1 MLNLTYVQTL
11 LHALSL
17 VLLLLDDKLALHA
30 STLVLASVLLHVVN
44 TAREPVAQPSPVIAQ
59 PSPVIARPRLPAQT
73 LFARPRLPAQ
83 TLFARPRP
91 SLLSTTTSQV
101 YTERDCYFLNVTGD
115 GNCGVYALLVQLH
128 LMGLLPARWDLSWS
142 AREQAQQLRE
152 HVVDWSRDVQNL
164 DVDHWRTTT
173 SRAYTDVG
181 NEFFEVAA
189 ELFDVNVVIFTAET
203 SHFYFLS
210 PSGGSRRAARQTV
223 YLGHL
228 GRHWMAGVPP
238 GAWGELT
245 RALGTNRF
253 IREVAQRPPE
263 GRAPSWRFVM

>member
-1 MLNLTYVQTL
+1 MLLLTYVQTL

-30 STLVLASVLLHVVN
+30 STLVLASVLLHIVN

-59 PSPVIARPRLPAQT
+59 PSPVIARPRLPA
-73 LFARPRLPAQ
+73 P

-142 AREQAQQLRE
+142 AREQAQRLRD
-152 HVVDWSRDVQNL
+152 HVVDWSRDVRNL

-173 SRAYTDVG
+173 SRAFTDVG

-228 GRHWMAGVPP
+228 GRHWVAGVPP

-253 IREVAQRPPE
+253 VREVAQRPPE
-263 GRAPSWRFVM
+263 GRAPSWRFM

>member
-59 PSPVIARPRLPAQT
+59 PRLPAPT
-73 LFARPRLPAQ
+73 PFARPSP
-83 TLFARPRP
+83 FARPRP

-152 HVVDWSRDVQNL
+152 QLVDWSRDVQNL
-164 DVDHWRTTT
+164 DVDHWRTTA
-173 SRAYTDVG
+173 SRAYTVVG

-228 GRHWMAGVPP
+228 GRHWVAGVPP

-253 IREVAQRPPE
+253 IKEVAQRQPE
-263 GRAPSWRFVM
+263 GRAPSWRFCM

>member
-1 MLNLTYVQTL
+1 MLLLTYVQTL

-30 STLVLASVLLHVVN
+30 STLVLASVLLHIVN
-44 TAREPVAQPSPVIAQ
+44 TAREPVAQPSTVIAQ
-59 PSPVIARPRLPAQT
+59 PRLPAPT
-73 LFARPRLPAQ
+73 PFARPSP
-83 TLFARPRP
+83 FARPRP

-142 AREQAQQLRE
+142 AKEQAQRLRE
-152 HVVDWSRDVQNL
+152 HVVDWGRDVRNL

-173 SRAYTDVG
+173 SRAFTDVG

-228 GRHWMAGVPP
+228 GMHWVAGVPP

-253 IREVAQRPPE
+253 VREVAQRPPE
-263 GRAPSWRFVM
+263 GRAPSWRFFM

>member
-59 PSPVIARPRLPAQT
+59 PRLPAPTPFARPSPVIAQPRLPAPT
-73 LFARPRLPAQ
+73 P
-83 TLFARPRP
+83 FARPRP

-101 YTERDCYFLNVTGD
+101 YTERDCHFLNVTGD

-128 LMGLLPARWDLSWS
+128 LMRLLPARWDLSWS

-228 GRHWMAGVPP
+228 GMHWVAGVPP

-245 RALGTNRF
+245 RARGTNRF

-263 GRAPSWRFVM
+263 GRAPSWRFM

>member
-1 MLNLTYVQTL
+1 MLLLTYVQTL

-30 STLVLASVLLHVVN
+30 STLVLASVLLHIVN

-59 PSPVIARPRLPAQT
+59 PRLPAPT
-73 LFARPRLPAQ
+73 PFARPSP
-83 TLFARPRP
+83 FARPRP

-128 LMGLLPARWDLSWS
+128 LMELLPARWDLSWS
-142 AREQAQQLRE
+142 AREQAQRLRD

-173 SRAYTDVG
+173 SRAFTDVG

-228 GRHWMAGVPP
+228 GMHWVAGVPP

-245 RALGTNRF
+245 RALGTNLF
-253 IREVAQRPPE
+253 IREVAQGAPE
-263 GRAPSWRFVM
+263 GRAPSWRFM